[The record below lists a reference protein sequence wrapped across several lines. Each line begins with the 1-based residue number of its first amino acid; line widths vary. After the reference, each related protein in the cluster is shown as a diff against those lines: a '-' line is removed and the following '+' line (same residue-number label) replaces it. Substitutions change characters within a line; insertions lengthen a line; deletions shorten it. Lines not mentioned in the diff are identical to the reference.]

1 VYAVI
6 VLVGTALS
14 LPFSLHITLGQDLLP
29 TRPGTA
35 SGVTLGLAVSAGGL
49 FAPLIGAVVDWTSIR
64 TGLALLAVFV
74 AAAWLISLSLNFRQP
89 RRMTPKPSAR

>member
-1 VYAVI
+1 VT

-14 LPFSLHITLGQDLLP
+14 LPFSLHITLGQDMLP

-49 FAPLIGAVVDWTSIR
+49 FAPLIGAVVDQTSLR
-64 TGLALLAVFV
+64 TGLAFLVVFV
-74 AAAWLISLSLNFRQP
+74 AAAWLISRRLSP
-89 RRMTPKPSAR
+89 AG